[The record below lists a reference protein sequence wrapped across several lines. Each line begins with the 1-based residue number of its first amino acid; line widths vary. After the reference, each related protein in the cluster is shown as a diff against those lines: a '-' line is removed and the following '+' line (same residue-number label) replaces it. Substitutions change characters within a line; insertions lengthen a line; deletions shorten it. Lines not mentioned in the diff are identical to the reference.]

1 MAATTR
7 AARRRGPLEL
17 RLLDVT
23 TELLAAQ
30 GLEGLSLRRIARR
43 AGVSHGAP
51 LRHYPSL
58 AALLS
63 EVAARGFHLLSEAV
77 EKAAA
82 QLAPG
87 AGPLARLAA
96 AGRGYVELAVANP
109 GLFALMFRPEALE
122 AQNPRL
128 EQASV
133 EAFEQLVRHVR
144 AAQDGGWH
152 PERDTRVLAGCMWAS
167 MHGLATLWADGA
179 LALATRASLDDLI
192 TTSFTLALG
201 DQPGVPG

>member
-1 MAATTR
+1 MPTR
-7 AARRRGPLEL
+7 SPRRRGPLEL

-23 TELLAAQ
+23 TELLADQ

-63 EVAARGFHLLSEAV
+63 EVAARGFQMLSEAV
-77 EKAAA
+77 EKAAS

-109 GLFALMFRPEALE
+109 GLFALMFRPESLDAE
-122 AQNPRL
+122 NPRL
-128 EQASV
+128 VQASA
-133 EAFEQLVRHVR
+133 ESFERLVSHVR
-144 AAQDGGWH
+144 AAQDAGWH

-167 MHGLATLWADGA
+167 VHGLATLWADGA
-179 LALATRASLDDLI
+179 LALTTRASLDDLI
-192 TTSFTLALG
+192 ATTFTLALG
-201 DQPGVPG
+201 DQSGVRR

>member
-1 MAATTR
+1 MPTR
-7 AARRRGPLEL
+7 TSRRRGPLEL
-17 RLLDVT
+17 RLLEVT
-23 TELLAAQ
+23 TELLAAE

-128 EQASV
+128 EQASA

-167 MHGLATLWADGA
+167 VHGLATLWADGA
-179 LALATRASLDDLI
+179 LALATGASLDDLI

>member
-1 MAATTR
+1 MPPTR

-30 GLEGLSLRRIARR
+30 GFQGVSLRRIARR
-43 AGVSHGAP
+43 AGVSHSAP

-63 EVAARGFHLLSEAV
+63 EVAARGFRMLSEAL

-82 QLAPG
+82 QLSPG
-87 AGPLARLAA
+87 AGALARLAA

-128 EQASV
+128 LRASAD
-133 EAFEQLVRHVR
+133 AFEQLVRHVR
-144 AAQDGGWH
+144 AAQDAGWH
-152 PERDTRVLAGCMWAS
+152 AERDTRVLAGCMWAS
-167 MHGLATLWADGA
+167 VHGLATLWADGA
-179 LALATRASLDDLI
+179 LGLTTRASLEDLLA
-192 TTSFTLALG
+192 TTFTLALG
-201 DQPGVPG
+201 DQPGVPR